1 MIYSFNF
8 RTLITRQL
16 PRRKRRPVRIAW
28 LYTLLY
34 PVKLLHDEFV
44 QLVDLF
50 KSEMKW
56 NTQRILLQR
65 ALVLKFGA
73 GIIVE
78 NQDASTWVIIAYPVA
93 NSANPV
99 APVTP
104 NLNNSIGQAAGTAD
118 FPTAGF
124 IVKVPM
130 AIIFDQNE
138 MKAFINLYVQQSNY
152 TIQII

>member
-1 MIYSFNF
+1 
-8 RTLITRQL
+8 
-16 PRRKRRPVRIAW
+16 
-28 LYTLLY
+28 
-34 PVKLLHDEFV
+34 LHDEFV

-78 NQDASTWVIIAYPVA
+78 NQDASTWVTIAYPIA
-93 NSANPV
+93 NSSNPV

-104 NLNNSIGQAAGTAD
+104 NINNSIGQVAGTSV

-124 IVKVPM
+124 IVKVPL
-130 AIIFDQNE
+130 AIVFDQNE

-152 TIQII
+152 IIQII